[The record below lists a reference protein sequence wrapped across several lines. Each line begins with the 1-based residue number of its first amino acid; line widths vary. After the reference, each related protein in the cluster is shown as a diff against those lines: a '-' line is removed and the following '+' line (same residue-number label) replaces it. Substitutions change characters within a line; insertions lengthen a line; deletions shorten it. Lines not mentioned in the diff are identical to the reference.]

1 MSLELKNTEV
11 TAIDQLWTTWASS
24 TDSEL
29 EATFPRLDYT
39 KFLNTIKYLRSLG
52 LTESPQPPKLNI
64 IVPGGLRFTLVG
76 AGVIEAYCGDNTL
89 KGKPF
94 HVILKEKKAAVGG
107 LSEIDLPDYDVRIK
121 VRREITLPVTD
132 TRVAEAL
139 GKWASLPKAFRYIRR
154 YSFTSTHHGGIQFDL
169 SFVHENAK
177 DKRGQYI
184 QSTSFMGAEI
194 HKQPTHYEV
203 EVEALRGATKKS
215 LLVGVAVVLRGI
227 QRSYVLVR
235 ESVRKSVLELMA
247 VQTSAGRGFPGS
259 QPVTLRKEH
268 IGIEPE
274 PDTPNIRTG
283 DYNVTDKA
291 DGLRC
296 LLVVARNGRIY
307 LVDRNLNVY
316 GTDRR
321 LNDTETA
328 EWGGCVLDGEWV
340 TQDADS
346 KPVSRYYA
354 FDIFNG
360 RRGEDVAGRPFMV
373 RSETAVSRLAAMTEA
388 ISVLTNAGRTVADI
402 PAKHSL
408 AIAMKTFYMPTDPSD
423 PVAIFRNAAG
433 VLDRVAREKPY
444 HTDGL
449 IFTPNNKALAKN
461 VRTWPLQ
468 FKWKPASMN
477 SVDFLVTV
485 ERERDTEKRSTG
497 ADLVSTKVRDDTQ
510 QIVRFKTLRLFVG
523 SSTDAAFTNPKATIL
538 EKRPYPASVDRES
551 GEYRPVEFAP
561 QPPDPM
567 ASVCYVALNAGAT
580 HPAGAA
586 PESQALAAADDN
598 IYTEEGDVITNRSV
612 VEMVYDPK
620 RPAGWR
626 WSPMR
631 VRWDKTEQFQRGI
644 VGGAL
649 NSEKVAN
656 DVWSSIHEPITERMI
671 RTGAL
676 SEESEMVGTA
686 AGAVAYYQRRASQR
700 DLYKIRG
707 LLDFH
712 NRYIKDE
719 LLLSRVL
726 RAGGAVLDLAVGQA
740 GDIHKWIRGRAGWV
754 LGVDIALAGLVDNKN
769 GAYARYLDQLIL
781 KKGAVPPMLFL
792 QADSSKRLS
801 DGSAGMTLEDRNAL
815 RTLWGENVEGIPPA
829 VMDLRGAGSSGF
841 DTVACMF
848 AIHYFFKDKVAL
860 DGFLRNLA
868 DTVKVGGFFVGCCF
882 DGHTVDTLLRD
893 TAVNGVKRGTEDATD
908 LWTITKR
915 YEEPLSDNESGLG
928 RAIDVGFISIGES
941 YTEYLVS
948 FPYLV
953 SRMAKIGLELL
964 TPEELVEMRLVN
976 STNMFSESFSMA
988 VSGGRNFPMST
999 VVKNFSFL
1007 NRWFIFR
1014 RRTTGVGIAPS
1025 EAPVVLP
1032 VNAAPVLEI
1041 VEAPA
1046 TTETE
1051 TEAEAEA
1058 EAEAESVPVVPAG
1071 AEGTAEGAPN
1081 AGLVVAEGPAFQF
1094 YHKSAAKDELK
1105 IGDKHWRRYISTYTP
1120 FPFRD
1125 AANPAIIYPSFE
1137 AALGA
1142 AKLSVA
1148 SNKPELATAI
1158 FSETGSIHQR
1168 LLAKRNELTGTEGAA
1183 RELTAE
1189 EAFTLSEEEGN
1200 AFRDAAK
1207 PAAFRKVGAKFN
1219 EEAWSAAEDRVL
1231 NDLLRQRYESDAHF
1245 REILD
1250 VVGAK
1255 SGRLFF
1261 YASGSLGGSLKAD
1274 GTIEGENKYG
1284 RALMRLVGLKL

>member
-1 MSLELKNTEV
+1 MSLELKSTEV
-11 TAIDQLWTTWASS
+11 AAIDQLWTAWASS

-39 KFLNTIKYLRSLG
+39 KFLNTIKYIRSLG
-52 LTESPQPPKLNI
+52 LSETPQPPKLNI

-76 AGVIEAYCGDNTL
+76 AGVVEAYCADNTL

-94 HVILKEKKAAVGG
+94 HVILKEKKATVGG
-107 LSEIDLPDYDVRIK
+107 ISEIDLPDYDVRIK
-121 VRREITLPVTD
+121 VRREITLPTTD
-132 TRVAEAL
+132 PRVAEAL
-139 GKWASLPKAFRYIRR
+139 GKWATLPKSFRYIRR
-154 YSFTSTHHGGIQFDL
+154 YTFTSSHHGGIQFDA

-177 DKRGQYI
+177 DRRGQYI
-184 QSTSFMGAEI
+184 QSTSFLGAEI
-194 HKQPTHYEV
+194 HKQPTHYEM
-203 EVEALRGATKKS
+203 EVEALRGASKKS
-215 LLVGVAVVLRGI
+215 LMVGIAIVLRGI

-235 ESVRKSVLELMA
+235 DSVRKSVLELMA
-247 VQTSAGRGFPGS
+247 VQTSAGKGFPGS

-268 IGIEPE
+268 IGVEPE

-328 EWGGCVLDGEWV
+328 EWSGCVLDGEWV
-340 TQDADS
+340 SQDAES
-346 KPVSRYYA
+346 RPVSRYYA

-360 RRGEDVAGRPFMV
+360 RRGEDVAARPFLV

-402 PAKHSL
+402 PEKHSTT
-408 AIAMKTFYMPTDPSD
+408 IAMKTFHTPADPSD
-423 PVAIFRNAAG
+423 PVAIFRMAAE
-433 VLDRVAREKPY
+433 VLDRVARDKPY

-461 VRTWPLQ
+461 VRTWTLQ

-477 SVDFLVTV
+477 SVDFLAVT
-485 ERERDTEKRSTG
+485 EKERDTEGKPTG
-497 ADLVSTKVRDDTQ
+497 VDLISTKLRDDTQ

-523 SSTDAAFTNPKATIL
+523 SSTDAAFTNPRATVL
-538 EKRPYPASVDRES
+538 EKRPYPSSTERES

-580 HPAGAA
+580 DAAGAA
-586 PESQALAAADDN
+586 PEAQAQAAVDDN
-598 IYTEEGDVITNRSV
+598 IYTTEGDVISNRSV
-612 VEMVYDPK
+612 VEMVYDPR

-631 VRWDKTEQFQRGI
+631 VRWDKTEQFQRGV

-649 NSEKVAN
+649 NAEKVAN
-656 DVWSSIHEPITERMI
+656 DVWSSIHDPITERMI

-676 SEESEMVGTA
+676 SEETEATATA

-707 LLDFH
+707 LTDFH
-712 NRYIKDE
+712 NRFIKDE
-719 LLLSRVL
+719 LLLSRVI
-726 RAGGAVLDLAVGQA
+726 RGGSAVLDLAVGQA

-769 GAYARYLDQLIL
+769 GAYARYLDQIIL

-792 QADSSKRLS
+792 QADSAKRLS
-801 DGSAGMTLEDRNAL
+801 DGSAGMTQEDRNAL
-815 RTLWGENVEGIPPA
+815 RVLWGENVEGVPPMVA
-829 VMDLRGAGSSGF
+829 DLRGAGTSGF

-848 AIHYFFKDKVAL
+848 AIHYFFKDKVSI

-893 TAVNGVKRGTEDATD
+893 TPFGGVKRGTEDATD
-908 LWTITKR
+908 LWTITKK
-915 YEEPLSDNESGLG
+915 YEEPLSDNDSGLG
-928 RAIDVGFISIGES
+928 RAIDVGFISIGEN

-953 SRMAKIGLELL
+953 SRLQEIGLELL
-964 TPEELVEMRLVN
+964 TADELTEMRLAN
-976 STNMFSESFSMA
+976 STNMFTESFTMA
-988 VSGGRNFPMST
+988 TSIGRNFPMSAT
-999 VVKNFSFL
+999 VKQFSFL

-1014 RRTTGVGIAPS
+1014 RRSTGMGLAPTA
-1025 EAPVVLP
+1025 APVVLP
-1032 VNAAPVLEI
+1032 VAAPGPTLEVI
-1041 VEAPA
+1041 EEAVEAPVV
-1046 TTETE
+1046 EE
-1051 TEAEAEA
+1051 
-1058 EAEAESVPVVPAG
+1058 VPAG
-1071 AEGTAEGAPN
+1071 VEGTAEGAPN
-1081 AGLVVAEGPAFQF
+1081 ASFVTADGPAYQF
-1094 YHKSAAKDELK
+1094 YHKSAAKDDIK
-1105 IGDKHWRRYISTYTP
+1105 VGDKHWRRYLSTYAP
-1120 FPFRD
+1120 FTFRD
-1125 AANPAIIYPSFE
+1125 PSNPAITYASLE

-1142 AKLSVA
+1142 AKLAVA
-1148 SNKPELATAI
+1148 SNKPELGPAI

-1168 LLAKRNELTGTEGAA
+1168 VEEKRRALGRAP
-1183 RELTAE
+1183 TADE
-1189 EAFTLSEEEGN
+1189 TFGFIEEEGN
-1200 AFRDAAK
+1200 AYRDATK
-1207 PAAFRKVGAKFN
+1207 PAALRKVGAKLN
-1219 EEAWSAAEDRVL
+1219 ETAWSDAEDRVL
-1231 NDLLRQRYESDAHF
+1231 GDLLRQRFEGDAHF
-1245 REILD
+1245 REILE
-1250 VVGAK
+1250 AISSK
-1255 SGRLFF
+1255 KGRLFF
-1261 YASGSLGGSLKAD
+1261 YSSGSLGGSLKEN
-1274 GTIEGENKYG
+1274 GTMEGENKYG
-1284 RALMRLVGLKL
+1284 RALLRLVGLKL